1 LEKGLNLVAKSID
14 HISNAVDDAFE
25 NAAGKFEKG
34 NEELR
39 KVLTPLQMATM
50 KALKGT
56 MKKRLICLMKLWSLW
71 SKQCHKSICAG
82 RKNFRLALNQNKDFN
97 KKMI

>member
-1 LEKGLNLVAKSID
+1 
-14 HISNAVDDAFE
+14 
-25 NAAGKFEKG
+25 
-34 NEELR
+34 
-39 KVLTPLQMATM
+39 
-50 KALKGT
+50 
-56 MKKRLICLMKLWSLW
+56 LMKLWSLW

>member
-1 LEKGLNLVAKSID
+1 
-14 HISNAVDDAFE
+14 
-25 NAAGKFEKG
+25 
-34 NEELR
+34 
-39 KVLTPLQMATM
+39 
-50 KALKGT
+50 
-56 MKKRLICLMKLWSLW
+56 LW